1 MEDKI
6 VTDDNGQTL
15 TQNVYTLPQAQFK
28 ERELESSLDLFK
40 ESLENLTLFF
50 KEQDR

>member
-1 MEDKI
+1 MEDKEVVNNDGETFI
-6 VTDDNGQTL
+6 
-15 TQNVYTLPQAQFK
+15 QNLYTLSQAQFK

-50 KEQDR
+50 KEQDH